1 MNNTK
6 IEWCDSTWNPITG
19 CTPISEGCA
28 NCYARRMANRLRGRH
43 GYPDDDPFRVT
54 FHLDRLGQPAKWRKP
69 RKIFVCS
76 MGDLFHE
83 DVEYE
88 NQRAIFEEACVDS
101 QHTFMFLTKRPYR
114 MTEFMWDFHSG
125 AVFPR
130 AGRKIPWLPPNIWLG
145 VTAENQARAD
155 ERVPELLKIPPAAV
169 RYVSLEPLLGPV
181 DLQKNCFR
189 QAICPEC
196 GDVYPYVDGDGCCM
210 MCGIDCE
217 LHLGVDWVIVGGET
231 GPGAR
236 PMDPDWARS
245 IRDQCAEA
253 GVPFFMK
260 KMSGGK
266 NPPPDLMIRQF
277 PEVSDG
283 SDRPN

>member
-1 MNNTK
+1 
-6 IEWCDSTWNPITG
+6 
-19 CTPISEGCA
+19 
-28 NCYARRMANRLRGRH
+28 
-43 GYPDDDPFRVT
+43 
-54 FHLDRLGQPAKWRKP
+54 
-69 RKIFVCS
+69 

-101 QHTFMFLTKRPYR
+101 QHTFMFLTKRPHR
-114 MTEFMWDFHSG
+114 MTEFMDVWRSVWDFQSG
-125 AVFPR
+125 AVFYPR
-130 AGRKIPWLPPNIWLG
+130 TGRKIPWPPPNIWLG

-155 ERVPELLKIPPAAV
+155 ERVSELLKIPPAAV

-181 DLQKNCFR
+181 DLTAVRDPKRFPGCLR
-189 QAICPEC
+189 L
-196 GDVYPYVDGDGCCM
+196 DVLSGREIHEDDGYKWTSG
-210 MCGIDCE
+210 GS
-217 LHLGVDWVIVGGET
+217 LDWVIVGGET

-236 PMDPDWARS
+236 PMNPDWARS

-266 NPPPDLMIRQF
+266 NPPPDLMTRQF
-277 PEVSDG
+277 PGACCISSLAGV
-283 SDRPN
+283 RKV